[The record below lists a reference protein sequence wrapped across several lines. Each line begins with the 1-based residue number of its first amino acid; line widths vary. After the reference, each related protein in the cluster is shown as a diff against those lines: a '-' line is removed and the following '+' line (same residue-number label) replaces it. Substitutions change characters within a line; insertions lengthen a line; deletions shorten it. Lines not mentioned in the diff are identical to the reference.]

1 MAGLQE
7 RVKTRWLEALG
18 AYTKGG
24 LDIDGIKSAVEN
36 TLPAIIR
43 EETTEYA
50 KEVWY
55 DIVQDLQ
62 ETSVDDK
69 EEKHI
74 VSKQFVDNIY
84 KELSVELNKA
94 IESVVEETLRVI
106 KDVVD
111 DIDFQWQQTVKH
123 LEAKLK
129 EEKAVIES
137 IFAVEKR
144 KFVNE
149 VFTRVID
156 DIKNEMLTVLTG
168 EASDLYAS
176 YVSQLIGQ
184 SEIKAVIVSDKL
196 PKTVVTELKRE
207 LGKEL
212 KFETIKDEDMVVLV
226 DTGKAKI
233 DVSPSVIVEEL
244 VRSNLAAIRDTV
256 LKGVVS

>member
-1 MAGLQE
+1 VAGLQE

>member
-1 MAGLQE
+1 VAGLQE

-18 AYTKGG
+18 AYTNDG

-43 EETTEYA
+43 EEATEYA
-50 KEVWY
+50 KELWY

-62 ETSVDDK
+62 ESTTEDK

-74 VSKQFVDNIY
+74 VNRQFVDNIY
-84 KELSVELNKA
+84 KELSVELDRA
-94 IESVVEETLRVI
+94 IEEVVAETLKVI
-106 KDVVD
+106 RDIVA
-111 DIDFQWQQTVKH
+111 DIDFEWQQTIKH

-144 KFVNE
+144 KFINE

-156 DIKNEMLTVLTG
+156 DIKNEMLKVLTG
-168 EASDLYAS
+168 DAADLYAS
-176 YVSQLIGQ
+176 YVSQLIG
-184 SEIKAVIVSDKL
+184 SKEVKSVIVSDKL
-196 PKTVVTELKRE
+196 PMSVV
-207 LGKEL
+207 KEL
-212 KFETIKDEDMVVLV
+212 QREFGQEVKFVTIKDENMIVLV
-226 DTGKAKI
+226 DTGNAKI
-233 DVSPSVIVEEL
+233 DVSPSVIVEDL
-244 VRSNLAAIRDTV
+244 VRSNLAAIRDAV

>member
-207 LGKEL
+207 IGKEL